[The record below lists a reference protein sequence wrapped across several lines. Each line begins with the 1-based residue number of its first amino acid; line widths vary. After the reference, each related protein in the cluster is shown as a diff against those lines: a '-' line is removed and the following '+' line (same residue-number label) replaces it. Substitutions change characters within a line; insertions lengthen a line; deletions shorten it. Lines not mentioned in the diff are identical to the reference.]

1 MRKRLG
7 IPPWSKAVTINGFRV
22 YRHAT
27 LPPNSTSLILNTLT
41 SRSLCLCRA
50 RHEPSQLSRWLHT
63 PHSTTSLTDNLS
75 QEQTLVARL
84 AELQAKLQHLDSMHR
99 ARQEE
104 VHVLSQH
111 LGQLLSQA
119 GSEGGNTSS
128 GLPLYLPLSPEVR
141 VLLRNLTGLRAEGG
155 DSTQLLRLPSVYHFL
170 PHLLEIHLL
179 ENPSTLRPAFC
190 LSRGRSG
197 VSVVLGLPT
206 VRRDMQSYL
215 LATLQ
220 NLVDSMSPEEAAD
233 SLIVVF
239 VAEVGVTLLSGNN
252 KSLDVVRGSQSKC
265 VVYFSQ
271 VDQDYVLQ
279 VAKQIEEQ
287 FQPQVESGLIEVISP
302 PVSYYPDMESLQQTL
317 GDPPERVRWR
327 TKQNLDF
334 AFLMMYAQPKATFYV
349 QLEDDILAKKNFISI
364 MKNYALQKIAEKSPW
379 FVLEFCQLGFIGKM
393 FKCVEL
399 PWLVQFF
406 LMFYNDK
413 PVDWLLDHL
422 ISTKICSLD
431 KDSKHCKK
439 AKSQLWIH
447 YKPSL
452 FQHIGTHSSLKGKVQ
467 KLKVE
472 LEEVNPHLRG
482 GRVEN
487 HLGTPPP
494 PSPPVHPTEIRTSIS
509 PSSAVGLNTTSA
521 LANYATEAE
530 SISHLTSHLTL
541 LYSLSEKCLERW
553 IDKVNVWCFK
563 QDKQFGKVVLFFP
576 HQNPPAEVKTDIKNY
591 KQYTLA
597 KAYRGESFFWG
608 LLPQPGDHLSFT
620 FSTPIMLKQ

>member
-1 MRKRLG
+1 M
-7 IPPWSKAVTINGFRV
+7 
-22 YRHAT
+22 
-27 LPPNSTSLILNTLT
+27 
-41 SRSLCLCRA
+41 
-50 RHEPSQLSRWLHT
+50 
-63 PHSTTSLTDNLS
+63 S

-170 PHLLEIHLL
+170 PHLLE
-179 ENPSTLRPAFC
+179 NPSTLRPAFC
-190 LSRGRSG
+190 LSRGRTG

-252 KSLDVVRGSQSKC
+252 KSLDAVRGLQSKC

-287 FQPQVESGLIEVISP
+287 RVENLLLIKNTLNTLYLDSNPDFHAIGSQVFCESSAIDHCLTEKWLVTYLEYTDSPHVHRFQPQVESGLIEVISP

-431 KDSKHCKK
+431 KDS
-439 AKSQLWIH
+439 SQ
-447 YKPSL
+447 
-452 FQHIGTHSSLKGKVQ
+452 
-467 KLKVE
+467 
-472 LEEVNPHLRG
+472 
-482 GRVEN
+482 
-487 HLGTPPP
+487 
-494 PSPPVHPTEIRTSIS
+494 
-509 PSSAVGLNTTSA
+509 
-521 LANYATEAE
+521 
-530 SISHLTSHLTL
+530 ISHLTSHLTL

>member
-1 MRKRLG
+1 
-7 IPPWSKAVTINGFRV
+7 
-22 YRHAT
+22 
-27 LPPNSTSLILNTLT
+27 
-41 SRSLCLCRA
+41 
-50 RHEPSQLSRWLHT
+50 
-63 PHSTTSLTDNLS
+63 
-75 QEQTLVARL
+75 
-84 AELQAKLQHLDSMHR
+84 
-99 ARQEE
+99 
-104 VHVLSQH
+104 
-111 LGQLLSQA
+111 
-119 GSEGGNTSS
+119 
-128 GLPLYLPLSPEVR
+128 
-141 VLLRNLTGLRAEGG
+141 
-155 DSTQLLRLPSVYHFL
+155 
-170 PHLLEIHLL
+170 
-179 ENPSTLRPAFC
+179 
-190 LSRGRSG
+190 
-197 VSVVLGLPT
+197 
-206 VRRDMQSYL
+206 MQSYL

-252 KSLDVVRGSQSKC
+252 KSLDAVRGLQSKC
-265 VVYFSQ
+265 IVYFPQKSL
-271 VDQDYVLQ
+271 VIYLEYTDSRRVRR
-279 VAKQIEEQ
+279 

-431 KDSKHCKK
+431 KDSGGGV
-439 AKSQLWIH
+439 
-447 YKPSL
+447 P
-452 FQHIGTHSSLKGKVQ
+452 HSSTALSIHTYAIFGIRGRTALKSSLMCGS
-467 KLKVE
+467 L
-472 LEEVNPHLRG
+472 LPLC
-482 GRVEN
+482 
-487 HLGTPPP
+487 GT
-494 PSPPVHPTEIRTSIS
+494 
-509 PSSAVGLNTTSA
+509 
-521 LANYATEAE
+521 
-530 SISHLTSHLTL
+530 
-541 LYSLSEKCLERW
+541 SEKCLERW
-553 IDKVNVWCFK
+553 IDKMNVSCYK

-620 FSTPIMLKQ
+620 FSTPTMLKQ

>member
-1 MRKRLG
+1 M
-7 IPPWSKAVTINGFRV
+7 
-22 YRHAT
+22 
-27 LPPNSTSLILNTLT
+27 
-41 SRSLCLCRA
+41 
-50 RHEPSQLSRWLHT
+50 
-63 PHSTTSLTDNLS
+63 S

-119 GSEGGNTSS
+119 GSEGGNNSS

-170 PHLLEIHLL
+170 PHLL

-252 KSLDVVRGSQSKC
+252 KSLDAVRGLQSKC
-265 VVYFSQ
+265 IVYFPQ

-467 KLKVE
+467 KLK
-472 LEEVNPHLRG
+472 
-482 GRVEN
+482 
-487 HLGTPPP
+487 
-494 PSPPVHPTEIRTSIS
+494 
-509 PSSAVGLNTTSA
+509 
-521 LANYATEAE
+521 
-530 SISHLTSHLTL
+530 
-541 LYSLSEKCLERW
+541 
-553 IDKVNVWCFK
+553 
-563 QDKQFGKVVLFFP
+563 DKQFGKVVLFFP

-620 FSTPIMLKQ
+620 FSTPTMLKQ